1 LRDAS
6 LGSPWAKA
14 LGWMTG
20 IVAIITATTMAVPL
34 ADFMIPTSKVDE
46 PAIAKLAIP
55 ESFELDQKNAYR
67 RPSSDAHSGTD
78 GPARGWTA
86 LTIST

>member
-1 LRDAS
+1 
-6 LGSPWAKA
+6 
-14 LGWMTG
+14 
-20 IVAIITATTMAVPL
+20 
-34 ADFMIPTSKVDE
+34 MIPTSKVDE